1 MKPAAPPRRWRRP
14 EPTLT
19 RRLLVWA
26 LGALLVVWLSFV
38 AQAYSTGI
46 EEADELTDGH
56 LASVASVLLSLRSI
70 EFVAPGN
77 PALKVNRPDLKN
89 HDYQQS
95 LSVVLWDAE
104 GRLIGSSGDAPPP
117 VFDATEGFADL
128 RLGEPPSLWR
138 SFSHWDSNR
147 ERKVMV
153 LLSVQERDD
162 LVKDIAGQLIEP
174 GLWLLPVVF
183 LALGLAI
190 WRGLRPLYALSDD
203 VARLDVGQGQRLPA
217 HHAMR
222 EFNSVVHSINDLVE
236 QQNAALLRERR
247 LANEVAHELRTPL
260 ASIVL
265 QARALGGTLTD
276 ADRLQ
281 AQARIGEDALRAS
294 RVLDQLLMLARTSR
308 AELLESAVPL
318 DLAALVRDVSAE
330 YAQQAW
336 ERQDDMA
343 VAGLDTLP
351 LQGHPLL
358 LEQALRNLLENAL
371 KHTPAGTQ
379 IEVRLGLDATADGD
393 VPWLRVSDDG
403 ARAGTAEPGLPE
415 LRARATDSLR
425 LGHEIITRVA
435 DLHGARFGAEPA
447 QPPFTTCFALRF
459 RAMAA
464 MTADKPPSA

>member
-1 MKPAAPPRRWRRP
+1 
-14 EPTLT
+14 
-19 RRLLVWA
+19 
-26 LGALLVVWLSFV
+26 
-38 AQAYSTGI
+38 
-46 EEADELTDGH
+46 
-56 LASVASVLLSLRSI
+56 
-70 EFVAPGN
+70 
-77 PALKVNRPDLKN
+77 
-89 HDYQQS
+89 
-95 LSVVLWDAE
+95 
-104 GRLIGSSGDAPPP
+104 
-117 VFDATEGFADL
+117 
-128 RLGEPPSLWR
+128 
-138 SFSHWDSNR
+138 
-147 ERKVMV
+147 
-153 LLSVQERDD
+153 VQERDD

-217 HHAMR
+217 HHAMG
-222 EFNSVVHSINDLVE
+222 EFNSVVHSINNLVE
-236 QQNAALLRERR
+236 QQNAALRRERR

-265 QARALGGTLTD
+265 QARALGGPLTD
-276 ADRLQ
+276 ADRHQ
-281 AQARIGEDALRAS
+281 ALARIGEDALRAS
-294 RVLDQLLMLARTSR
+294 RVLGQLLMLARTSR
-308 AELLESAVPL
+308 AELHEAAVPL
-318 DLAALVRDVSAE
+318 DLAALARQVSAE

-336 ERQDDMA
+336 ERQDDIA

-379 IEVRLGLDATADGD
+379 IEVRLGLDTTADGD

-403 ARAGTAEPGLPE
+403 ARAGAAEPGPPE
-415 LRARATDSLR
+415 PRTRATDSLR

-435 DLHGARFGAEPA
+435 ELHGARFGAEPA

-459 RAMAA
+459 RPTAA
-464 MTADKPPSA
+464 AQPPST

>member
-1 MKPAAPPRRWRRP
+1 
-14 EPTLT
+14 
-19 RRLLVWA
+19 
-26 LGALLVVWLSFV
+26 
-38 AQAYSTGI
+38 
-46 EEADELTDGH
+46 
-56 LASVASVLLSLRSI
+56 
-70 EFVAPGN
+70 
-77 PALKVNRPDLKN
+77 
-89 HDYQQS
+89 
-95 LSVVLWDAE
+95 
-104 GRLIGSSGDAPPP
+104 

-138 SFSHWDSNR
+138 SFSHWDSNH

-162 LVKDIAGQLIEP
+162 LAKDIAGQLIEP

-308 AELLESAVPL
+308 AELHE
-318 DLAALVRDVSAE
+318 
-330 YAQQAW
+330 AW
-336 ERQDDMA
+336 ERQDDIA